1 MEYMNCLCNYYFIE
15 FVRKATIISTQ
26 LNNEVQAAEKTVQQ
40 DDVVPLN
47 MM

>member
-1 MEYMNCLCNYYFIE
+1 MTCLGNDNFIAC
-15 FVRKATIISTQ
+15 VRKATIISSQ
-26 LNNEVQAAEKTVQQ
+26 LNNEVQGAEKSVQQ